1 MDNYDPNLDVRVIIN
16 GKDAAGVPQGGRV
29 MIGSMWENMHTK
41 RIAKVLSEPISGV
54 FELMYE
60 DREGQ
65 PEYYQTSLIGG
76 LCMNYIG
83 IGGKLDA

>member
-1 MDNYDPNLDVRVIIN
+1 
-16 GKDAAGVPQGGRV
+16 

-65 PEYYQTSLIGG
+65 PEYYQTSHRWALHE
-76 LCMNYIG
+76 LHRHWR
-83 IGGKLDA
+83 KLDA

>member
-1 MDNYDPNLDVRVIIN
+1 
-16 GKDAAGVPQGGRV
+16 

-60 DREGQ
+60 DRERQ
-65 PEYYQTSLIGG
+65 P
-76 LCMNYIG
+76 G
-83 IGGKLDA
+83 ILSNHSSVGFA